1 MFTSDDGRIELII
14 WDKLPII
21 DEVEGRTEGMRQ
33 TDAYLILNK
42 ETESYITAS
51 EEVRNAIIMH
61 YEKMVIAC

>member
-33 TDAYLILNK
+33 IDAYLILNE
-42 ETESYITAS
+42 ETESYITAQRVKKS
-51 EEVRNAIIMH
+51 VT
-61 YEKMVIAC
+61 